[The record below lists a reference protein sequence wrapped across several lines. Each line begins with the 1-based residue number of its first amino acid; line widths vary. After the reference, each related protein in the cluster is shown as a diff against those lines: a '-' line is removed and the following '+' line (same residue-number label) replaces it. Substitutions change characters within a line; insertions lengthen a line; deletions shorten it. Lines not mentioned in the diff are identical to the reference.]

1 MSSSLRRGVLA
12 ASAIVVSI
20 AALSACGAG
29 NNAATIEVKPD
40 NAATSAGVIK
50 VQNATVITQPKATAK
65 GPAVISATLFNNG
78 DTNQT
83 LQDIKLAGSSS
94 VVKLTPATGKGPIS
108 VPAHGSIAIGGKNNA
123 AAVLADGRSAAADGS
138 TQNLVFQFSETGRV
152 TLAALVVPATSYF
165 QGFGP
170 SSLPVA
176 PSTSA
181 TPSGSTT
188 PSGTASPGASGK
200 ATPGAGGKATPGGK
214 TSPGAN
220 KTPAGSV
227 TGTPSS

>member
-40 NAATSAGVIK
+40 NAATSVGVIK
-50 VQNATVITQPKATAK
+50 VQNATVITQPKATVK

-83 LQDIKLAGSSS
+83 LQDVKLAGSSS
-94 VVKLTPATGKGPIS
+94 AVKLTPATGKGPIS
-108 VPAHGSIAIGGKNNA
+108 VPAHGSITIGGKNNA
-123 AAVLADGRSAAADGS
+123 AAVLADGRAAAADGS

-152 TLAALVVPATSYF
+152 ALAALVVPATSYF
-165 QGFGP
+165 HGFGP
-170 SSLPVA
+170 SSLPV
-176 PSTSA
+176 
-181 TPSGSTT
+181 TPS
-188 PSGTASPGASGK
+188 PSVPASGKATPGASGK
-200 ATPGAGGKATPGGK
+200 ATPGASGKATPGGK
-214 TSPGAN
+214 TTPGAN

-227 TGTPSS
+227 TGSPSS

>member
-29 NNAATIEVKPD
+29 NNAATIKIKPD
-40 NAATSAGVIK
+40 NAATTAGAIK

-65 GPAVISATLFNNG
+65 GPAVISATLFNSG

-108 VPAHGSIAIGGKNNA
+108 VPAHGSVAIGGKNNA
-123 AAVLADGRSAAADGS
+123 AAVLADGRAAAADGS

-170 SSLPVA
+170 SSLPMTPSPSA
-176 PSTSA
+176 PS
-181 TPSGSTT
+181 GK
-188 PSGTASPGASGK
+188 ASPGASGK
-200 ATPGAGGKATPGGK
+200 ASPGASGK
-214 TSPGAN
+214 TTPGAN

-227 TGTPSS
+227 TGSPSS

>member
-40 NAATSAGVIK
+40 NAATSVGVIR
-50 VQNATVITQPKATAK
+50 VQNATVITQPKATVK

-83 LQDIKLAGSSS
+83 LQDVKLAGSSS
-94 VVKLTPATGKGPIS
+94 TVKLTPAKGKGPIS
-108 VPAHGSIAIGGKNNA
+108 VPAHGSVIIGGKNNA

-138 TQNLVFQFSETGRV
+138 TQDLVFQFSETGRV
-152 TLAALVVPATSYF
+152 ALNALVVPATSYF
-165 QGFGP
+165 HGFGP
-170 SSLPVA
+170 SSLPAV
-176 PSTSA
+176 PSSPA
-181 TPSGSTT
+181 GTPSGS
-188 PSGTASPGASGK
+188 
-200 ATPGAGGKATPGGK
+200 ATPGGKATPGGTATPGGK
-214 TSPGAN
+214 TTPSGRATPGGNA
-220 KTPAGSV
+220 TPSGN
-227 TGTPSS
+227 GTPSS